1 MDKQMEESKRMGR
14 ELDALR
20 LQLQEIRRERDN
32 FSQQVEN
39 FKEENEELKELWRK
53 EVLRRDTDASELRN
67 DILRKNALIA
77 DLTALNERN
86 KKQNGE
92 GGSSRSSFSE
102 NHAVSDGAVELE
114 LAQTK
119 VRLVEIQCKNQDLE
133 HTIEELEKSLSDARN
148 TWINKLQARALN
160 SVKK

>member
-1 MDKQMEESKRMGR
+1 MSFR
-14 ELDALR
+14 
-20 LQLQEIRRERDN
+20 
-32 FSQQVEN
+32 
-39 FKEENEELKELWRK
+39 

-92 GGSSRSSFSE
+92 GGSSRSSFSDV
-102 NHAVSDGAVELE
+102 HSVSDGAVELE

-119 VRLVEIQCKNQDLE
+119 VL
-133 HTIEELEKSLSDARN
+133 N
-148 TWINKLQARALN
+148 TVFFLDFIANFLLLRFAW
-160 SVKK
+160 

>member
-1 MDKQMEESKRMGR
+1 M
-14 ELDALR
+14 
-20 LQLQEIRRERDN
+20 
-32 FSQQVEN
+32 
-39 FKEENEELKELWRK
+39 
-53 EVLRRDTDASELRN
+53 RRDTDASELRN

-119 VRLVEIQCKNQDLE
+119 VNHPFFLVDFIVDSFLGS
-133 HTIEELEKSLSDARN
+133 IG
-148 TWINKLQARALN
+148 
-160 SVKK
+160 